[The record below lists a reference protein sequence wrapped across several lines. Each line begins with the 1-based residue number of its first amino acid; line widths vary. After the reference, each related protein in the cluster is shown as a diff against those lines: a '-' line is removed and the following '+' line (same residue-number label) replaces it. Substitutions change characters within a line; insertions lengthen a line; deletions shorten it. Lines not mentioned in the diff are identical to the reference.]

1 MPAKSKF
8 GKYIS
13 TLKGLQWVLQFSHQG
28 EGQVGTW
35 DFHSHPGCNKEP
47 HRLMYQER
55 SSGEL
60 GLVTLPSS
68 SEAAASSLA
77 LMEQH

>member
-1 MPAKSKF
+1 
-8 GKYIS
+8 
-13 TLKGLQWVLQFSHQG
+13 
-28 EGQVGTW
+28 
-35 DFHSHPGCNKEP
+35 
-47 HRLMYQER
+47 MYQER